1 MIVKIFLRL
10 ATLLFWSATIQATPT
25 TTAGDTDISLTLEGD
40 RYTLRTVDMPLPEVI
55 SRLRALSEVPIDGS
69 GGEAERITADLESLS
84 LEDLI
89 PELTDR
95 YVLVRESGA
104 LSRVIIF
111 EQGGEDAL
119 RAQFKESS
127 DIRWRAG
134 KAWREGDIRSAA
146 SFYEMAIA
154 VDPNDA
160 QAHQEY
166 GRMLVM
172 ITNYPSA
179 KPHLEQA
186 ANLKPDNAQ
195 VWLDLYSYYQRTLQL
210 AKAQEAKAKAV
221 AIAGADAIEQDRSG
235 LWRTREGSIHPIL

>member
-127 DIRWRAG
+127 DIRWTLFFLRYNLAMCPTG
-134 KAWREGDIRSAA
+134 FD
-146 SFYEMAIA
+146 SF
-154 VDPNDA
+154 
-160 QAHQEY
+160 
-166 GRMLVM
+166 GLR
-172 ITNYPSA
+172 
-179 KPHLEQA
+179 
-186 ANLKPDNAQ
+186 
-195 VWLDLYSYYQRTLQL
+195 YS
-210 AKAQEAKAKAV
+210 
-221 AIAGADAIEQDRSG
+221 
-235 LWRTREGSIHPIL
+235 